1 MMSHAIFDS
10 LSSPLLQQAQ
20 RQCQLLN
27 LSAGQQVFGAGDTC
41 AGLPVVLSGA
51 IKVQMTGASG
61 NAIVL
66 YRMVANDM
74 CTLSIGCLI
83 TGAGYRAQAIVE
95 QDATAILVPRALFN
109 LMMAESIEFRYRVLA
124 SYGKRLDELMLL
136 VEEVAFQR
144 MDQRLLEWLEQRRAQ
159 GTVFIT
165 HQALAVELGTAR
177 EVVSRLLKELER
189 EGKVSLGRG
198 KIEFI

>member
-1 MMSHAIFDS
+1 MMTHAIFDS
-10 LSSPLLQQAQ
+10 LSPQLLELAEQ
-20 RQCQLLN
+20 QCQVLN
-27 LSAGQQVFGAGDTC
+27 LTAGQQVFGAGDAC
-41 AGLPVVLSGA
+41 AGLPVVLAGS

-61 NAIVL
+61 NGIVL
-66 YRMVANDM
+66 YRMAANDM

-83 TGAGYRAQAIVE
+83 TGAGYRAEAIVE
-95 QDATAILVPRALFN
+95 QDSTAILVPRALFN
-109 LMMAESIEFRYRVLA
+109 QMMAESVEFRYRVLA

-144 MDQRLLEWLEQRRAQ
+144 MDQRLLEWLEQRRPLGAII
-159 GTVFIT
+159 IT
-165 HQALAVELGTAR
+165 HQELAVELGTAR

>member
-1 MMSHAIFDS
+1 MMTHAIFDS
-10 LSSPLLQQAQ
+10 LSPQLLTLAEQ
-20 RQCQLLN
+20 QCQVLN
-27 LSAGQQVFGAGDTC
+27 LTAGQQVFGAGDAC
-41 AGLPVVLSGA
+41 GGLPVVLAGS

-61 NAIVL
+61 NGIVL
-66 YRMVANDM
+66 YRMAANDM

-83 TGAGYRAQAIVE
+83 TGVGYRAEAIVE
-95 QDATAILVPRALFN
+95 QDSTAILVPRALFN
-109 LMMAESIEFRYRVLA
+109 QMMAESVEFRYRVLA

-144 MDQRLLEWLEQRRAQ
+144 MDQRLLEWLEQRRPQ
-159 GTVFIT
+159 GTIVIT
-165 HQALAVELGTAR
+165 HQELAVELGTAR